1 MKRYKRKFEESNG
14 DWDQLII
21 KINSYNKLL
30 TTNLYLTS
38 SPNIYYGFSKSDDID
53 TNNTNITID
62 GKGTIINFSRKV
74 FKYWEIISNDPNTI
88 YIYSDQGLCMKL
100 KFK

>member
-1 MKRYKRKFEESNG
+1 MKRYKRKFEEANE
-14 DWDQLII
+14 DWDQLVV

-30 TTNLYLTS
+30 TTNLYLTHS
-38 SPNIYYGFSKSDDID
+38 LNIYYGFSKSDDID
-53 TNNTNITID
+53 ANDANITID

-74 FKYWEIISNDPNTI
+74 FKSWEIISNDPNTI
-88 YIYSDQGLCMKL
+88 YIYSDQNICMKL